1 MAKQVKLAA
10 KIRSEVGR
18 TAVKKVK
25 SQGSVPAV
33 IYAHNQTPVSLQVTL
48 SDLDTLL
55 AHAVGEHVLVD
66 LEIPGEANRLAIIQE
81 VQRHPVTQAL
91 LHVDFHGISANEKIE
106 ANIPVE
112 AVGEAIGVK
121 SAGGIL
127 EQLVRSL
134 DIKCLP
140 QDLPEIINVDV
151 SALNIGDSIHIKN
164 VVLPEGVT
172 AVDTDITLFMV
183 AEPTVIAE
191 PEAPVAAAAAE
202 GAAAGPEVIKEK
214 KPAAEEKK

>member
-18 TAVKKVK
+18 NAVKKVK

-33 IYAHNQTPVSLQVTL
+33 IYAHNQTPVSLQVTV

-66 LEIPGEANRLAIIQE
+66 LEIAGGTNRLAIIQE

-91 LHVDFHGISANEKIE
+91 LHVDFHGISANETIE
-106 ANIPVE
+106 ASIPVE
-112 AVGEAIGVK
+112 AVGEPIGVK
-121 SAGGIL
+121 AGGIL
-127 EQLVRSL
+127 EQLARSL
-134 DIKCLP
+134 TIKCLP
-140 QDLPEIINVDV
+140 QNLPEIINVDV
-151 SALNIGDSIHIKN
+151 SAMKIGDSIHIKN

-172 AVDTDITLFMV
+172 AVDTDVTLFMV

-191 PEAPVAAAAAE
+191 PEAPAAAE
-202 GAAAGPEVIKEK
+202 AAAAAGPEVIKEK